1 MISIW
6 TGANVTVGLDDLSK
20 CVPILA
26 RPRPRRV
33 MIRRGVVLA
42 IWTATLNAM
51 KPDGLPV
58 ISRTKSIKVQLA
70 ISAPDSMTVN
80 MAAL

>member
-1 MISIW
+1 MTSIW
-6 TGANVTVGLDDLSK
+6 TGAKVTVGLDDLSK
-20 CVPILA
+20 CVPMLV
-26 RPRPRRV
+26 RPRPRRA
-33 MIRRGVVLA
+33 MIRRGVVVA
-42 IWTATLNAM
+42 ICIATLNAM

-58 ISRTKSIKVQLA
+58 ISRMNIIKVQLA